1 MQSSLFE
8 SSLTDITG
16 KIRLESE
23 DPRWMQ
29 LFSSKGI
36 APIVEGFNVSYYG
49 NRLIEHNLSTGNL
62 VQLLRQT
69 SSRVQQVLGRKVAPP
84 SQVIEQCCTALHLS
98 TIMLHF
104 VIITLSPQAVR
115 SRAQFR
121 FYSLIH
127 SLYFPS
133 STTVAPK
140 TVAVAGIVARV
151 TGPAF
156 HQAWILQQLYGSRQ
170 GNKKSSC
177 RKYDSGAGVSNR
189 QSTGTRLA
197 A

>member
-29 LFSSKGI
+29 LFSSKSI
-36 APIVEGFNVSYYG
+36 TPIVDGFNVTSYG

-69 SSRVQQVLGRKVAPP
+69 SSRVQQVLGRKTAPP

-115 SRAQFR
+115 SSVKRSF
-121 FYSLIH
+121 FTSELIFSIMH
-127 SLYFPS
+127 YCSSVNSCNYRNRGPS
-133 STTVAPK
+133 RRIRISPDKDSQT
-140 TVAVAGIVARV
+140 AVR
-151 TGPAF
+151 
-156 HQAWILQQLYGSRQ
+156 QQTMQ
-170 GNKKSSC
+170 
-177 RKYDSGAGVSNR
+177 
-189 QSTGTRLA
+189 QEI
-197 A
+197 